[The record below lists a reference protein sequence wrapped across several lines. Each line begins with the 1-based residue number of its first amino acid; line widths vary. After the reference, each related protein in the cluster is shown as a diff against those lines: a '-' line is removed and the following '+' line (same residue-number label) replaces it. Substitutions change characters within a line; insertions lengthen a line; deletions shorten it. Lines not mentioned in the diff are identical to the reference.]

1 MTDRR
6 VTNRR
11 ATDRRVTDSTR
22 RAALAGTGIVAAAAL
37 AGCLD
42 AAVPGGN
49 EGSDPEP
56 VDRTGEEAVTVA
68 VGADAGFAFAP
79 ANVVVTAGTTVVWE
93 WTGAG
98 GAHNVVGTDGAFES
112 ALTGEEGHTFE
123 HDFDEAGVF
132 EYVCTPHQ
140 TRGMEG
146 TIEVVE

>member
-1 MTDRR
+1 MTDR
-6 VTNRR
+6 
-11 ATDRRVTDSTR
+11 TR
-22 RAALAGTGIVAAAAL
+22 REALAGAGAVAVAAL
-37 AGCLD
+37 AGCAD
-42 AAVPGGN
+42 AVIPGGD

-56 VDRTGEEAVTVA
+56 VDRTDEEQVTVA

-79 ANVVVTAGTTVVWE
+79 ANLIVDTGTTVVWE

-98 GAHNVVGTDGAFES
+98 GAHNNVVDRGGAFES
-112 ALTGEEGHTFE
+112 ELTGEEGYTFE
-123 HDFDEAGVF
+123 YTFTDSGVV